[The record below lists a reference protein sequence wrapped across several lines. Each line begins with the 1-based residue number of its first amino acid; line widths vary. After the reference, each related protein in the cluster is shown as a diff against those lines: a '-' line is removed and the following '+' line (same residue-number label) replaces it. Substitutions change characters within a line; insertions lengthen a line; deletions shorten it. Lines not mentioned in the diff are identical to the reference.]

1 MAGERETVDEL
12 FAAALELAPEDR
24 SAFLEG
30 ACRDS
35 PELKPVVRQ
44 MLDRE
49 EAMGSFLEQPAFEAH
64 RGAAQF
70 APLEDEEPVAPQYQ
84 AAPRATT
91 GPRWKVGDV
100 LNGRFE
106 IVRYIARGGMGEVYE
121 AEDRRLQGVHVGLK
135 TLLSHSAEDPGMQKR
150 FEREIL
156 HAREVVHPNL
166 CPIYDIYQSEQTGR
180 PVTFLT
186 MKLLNGETLASR
198 IAKQGPLKVP
208 EAAAII
214 RQVGDALI
222 AVHDAGILH
231 RDIKASNIMLE
242 GHGAAVRV
250 CLMDFGLAHAYQAGA
265 SMLSTIGLAGT
276 PAYMA
281 PELFRGEQPSTST
294 DVYAIGVVAYEMLVG
309 HVPRFSP
316 GNELETG
323 RDPVFDKLPAE
334 WKRFIR
340 GCVEADVT
348 RRFGTVRDAMASLQ
362 PGYVGPPPLTTLGAE
377 KHAISRRQML
387 GMGAGASLALVGGAW
402 YEWPRIDS
410 WMHPLPDKRFV
421 AVMAWPSEAGDSS
434 AVVSTVLDSIRNR
447 LARAEAYVKN
457 LMVISAKDLQGNVP
471 VVAPAESV
479 SLLGANLVLAASLK
493 TGATAVSL
501 LLQVLDASSQKT
513 LRKQL
518 IVTSKDKINTLAD
531 RGSEE
536 SAKLLGLPQREKK
549 LRDDEALKTI
559 SPEAFQL
566 FTQAEELANQPN
578 APNLDAAILKYTACL
593 SKEPR
598 FHLGYAKLAMAYTR
612 QYWKYSHDPALLIL
626 AQQNAEKAADEN
638 SASALGLLSRAQVY
652 LYSGRQEEALAFIGR
667 SLKVDP
673 DNPDTMFSKAQALRF
688 MNRWAEAERVYR
700 EIIASR
706 PNYWPAHNELAFI
719 FSRQAKYQQAAAEF
733 DAAALMAPNV
743 ALPLANLGT
752 MYISLGKYDESID
765 ASQRSIARGPN
776 PTAFRNLGDASF
788 TRRDYKAALDYYEQ
802 AAKLA
807 PKSHLERRDIGDCY
821 AVLGNAPKVRE
832 NYQKAADLLT
842 ESLGTNPRNGPA
854 WMTLAFYHAK
864 VGDAAASLKDM
875 QNADKYGAADVKS
888 KFMKVQALSL
898 LGKRQ
903 EALALLLECVKQGL
917 SPVEVEL
924 ALDLKDLRKDPK
936 YLASIPKGSSNG
948 SSAT

>member
-1 MAGERETVDEL
+1 MAGERETVEQL
-12 FAAALELAPEDR
+12 FAAALELAPEER
-24 SAFLEG
+24 TVFLEK

-35 PELKPVVRQ
+35 PELEPIVRQ

-70 APLEDEEPVAPQYQ
+70 APLEDKEPIAPQYQ
-84 AAPRATT
+84 AMVRAAS

-100 LNGRFE
+100 LNDRFE

-135 TLLSHSAEDPGMQKR
+135 TLLSQSAEDPGMQKR

-214 RQVGDALI
+214 RQVGEALI

-323 RDPVFDKLPAE
+323 RDPIFDKLPAE

-348 RRFGTVRDAMASLQ
+348 RRFGNVRDAMATLQ
-362 PGYVGPPPLTTLGAE
+362 TGFVAPPPASTAGVE

-387 GMGAGASLALVGGAW
+387 GMGAGASLALVGGTW
-402 YEWPRIDS
+402 YEWPRIDQ
-410 WMHPLPDKRFV
+410 WMHPLPDRRFV
-421 AVMAWPSEAGDSS
+421 ALMAWPSATSDSS

-457 LMVISAKDLQGNVP
+457 LLVISAKDLQGNVP

-501 LLQVLDASSQKT
+501 LLQVLDPATQKT
-513 LRKQL
+513 LRKHLVVARRDQ
-518 IVTSKDKINTLAD
+518 INTLAD
-531 RGSEE
+531 SGSEAA
-536 SAKLLGLPQREKK
+536 AKLLGLPPREKR
-549 LRDDEALKTI
+549 LRDDEELKTI

-566 FTQAEELANQPN
+566 FSQAEQLANQPN
-578 APNLDAAILKYTACL
+578 NPNRDGAILKYGECL
-593 SKEPR
+593 AKEPR
-598 FHLGYAKLAMAYTR
+598 FHLGYAKLAMAYVQ
-612 QYWKYSHDPALLIL
+612 QYRHLREPALLML
-626 AQQNAEKAADEN
+626 AEQNAEKAADEN
-638 SASALGLLSRAQVY
+638 STSAQGLLSRAQVY
-652 LYSGRQEEALAFIGR
+652 LYSGKQEQALAFIGR

-673 DNPDTMFSKAQALRF
+673 ENPETMLYKGYTLRSL
-688 MNRWAEAERVYR
+688 NRWPEAEQLYR
-700 EIIASR
+700 EILKQR
-706 PNYWPAHNELAFI
+706 PNYWPAYNELAWVL
-719 FSRQAKYQQAAAEF
+719 SRQVKYQQAADAF
-733 DAAALMAPNV
+733 DAAAMAAPNV
-743 ALPLANLGT
+743 AMPLANLGA
-752 MYISLGKYDESID
+752 MYLAIGKRDEAID
-765 ASQRSIARGPN
+765 ASKRSIGRSPN
-776 PTAFRNLGDASF
+776 PVAFRTLGDVAF
-788 TRRDYKAALDYYEQ
+788 TDKEYKVALEYFEQ
-802 AAKLA
+802 AAQLE
-807 PKSHLERRDIGDCY
+807 PKSDKNYRDIGDCY
-821 AVLGNAPKVRE
+821 VMLGDPAKVRE
-832 NYQKAADLLT
+832 SYQRAAKLL
-842 ESLGTNPRNGPA
+842 SNALQVNPRSGPG
-854 WMTLAFYHAK
+854 WMQLAFYHAK
-864 VGDAAASLKDM
+864 VGDSATAMKDM
-875 QNADKYGAADVKS
+875 ENADKFGASDVKS
-888 KFMKVQALSL
+888 QFMKVQALAL
-898 LGKRQ
+898 IGKKQ
-903 EALALLLECVKQGL
+903 EALTLLLECVKKGL
-917 SPVEVEL
+917 SPVEVDL
-924 ALDLKDLRKDPK
+924 AIDLKDLRKDPR
-936 YLASIPKGSSNG
+936 YLSLVAKTPSNQ
-948 SSAT
+948 SAAT

>member
-1 MAGERETVDEL
+1 MAGERETVEQL
-12 FAAALELAPEDR
+12 FAAALELAPEER
-24 SAFLEG
+24 TVFLEK

-35 PELKPVVRQ
+35 PELEPIVRH

-70 APLEDEEPVAPQYQ
+70 APIEDKGPVAPEYQ
-84 AAPRATT
+84 AAPRGTT

-100 LNGRFE
+100 LNDRFE

-121 AEDRRLQGVHVGLK
+121 VEDRRLQGVHVGLK
-135 TLLSHSAEDPGMQKR
+135 TLLSQSAEDPGMQKR

-208 EAAAII
+208 EAASII
-214 RQVGDALI
+214 RQVGEALI

-323 RDPVFDKLPAE
+323 RDPIFDKLPAE

-348 RRFGTVRDAMASLQ
+348 RRFGNVRDAMATLQ
-362 PGYVGPPPLTTLGAE
+362 TGFVAPPPASTAGVE

-387 GMGAGASLALVGGAW
+387 GMGAGASLALVGGTW
-402 YEWPRIDS
+402 YEWPRIDQ
-410 WMHPLPDKRFV
+410 WMHPLPDRRFV
-421 AVMAWPSEAGDSS
+421 ALMAWPSATSDSS

-457 LMVISAKDLQGNVP
+457 LLVISAKDLQGNVP

-501 LLQVLDASSQKT
+501 LLQVLDPATQKT
-513 LRKQL
+513 LRKHLVVARRDQ
-518 IVTSKDKINTLAD
+518 INTLAD
-531 RGSEE
+531 SGSEAA
-536 SAKLLGLPQREKK
+536 AKLLGLPPREKR
-549 LRDDEALKTI
+549 LRDDEELKTI

-566 FTQAEELANQPN
+566 FSQAEQLANQPN
-578 APNLDAAILKYTACL
+578 NPNRDGAILKYGECL
-593 SKEPR
+593 AKEPR
-598 FHLGYAKLAMAYTR
+598 FHLGYAKLAMAYVQ
-612 QYWKYSHDPALLIL
+612 QYRHLREPALLML
-626 AQQNAEKAADEN
+626 AEQNAEKAADEN
-638 SASALGLLSRAQVY
+638 STSAQGLLSRAQVY
-652 LYSGRQEEALAFIGR
+652 LYSGKQEQALAFIGR

-673 DNPDTMFSKAQALRF
+673 ENPETMLYKGYTLRSL
-688 MNRWAEAERVYR
+688 NRWPEAEQLYR
-700 EIIASR
+700 EILKQR
-706 PNYWPAHNELAFI
+706 PNYWPAYNELAWVL
-719 FSRQAKYQQAAAEF
+719 SRQVKYQQAADAF
-733 DAAALMAPNV
+733 DAAAMAAPNV
-743 ALPLANLGT
+743 AMPLANLGA
-752 MYISLGKYDESID
+752 MYLAIGKRDEAID
-765 ASQRSIARGPN
+765 ASKRSIGRSPN
-776 PTAFRNLGDASF
+776 PVAFRTLGDVAF
-788 TRRDYKAALDYYEQ
+788 TDKEYKVALEYFEQ
-802 AAKLA
+802 AAQLE
-807 PKSHLERRDIGDCY
+807 PKSDKNYRDIGDCY
-821 AVLGNAPKVRE
+821 VMLGDPAKVRE
-832 NYQKAADLLT
+832 SYQRAAKLL
-842 ESLGTNPRNGPA
+842 SNALQVNPRSGPG
-854 WMTLAFYHAK
+854 WMQLAFYHAK
-864 VGDAAASLKDM
+864 VGDSATAMKDM
-875 QNADKYGAADVKS
+875 ENADKFGASDVKS
-888 KFMKVQALSL
+888 QFMKVQALAL
-898 LGKRQ
+898 IGKKQ
-903 EALALLLECVKQGL
+903 EALTLLLECVKKGL
-917 SPVEVEL
+917 SPVEVDL
-924 ALDLKDLRKDPK
+924 AIDLKDLRKDPR
-936 YLASIPKGSSNG
+936 YLSLVAKTPSNQ
-948 SSAT
+948 SAAT